1 MGHED
6 REREF
11 GQALVRHLR
20 GDGVHARNE
29 AEARADV
36 RSEPGET
43 ELCPDAGTLAA
54 FHEGVLSVVEMDTT
68 REHVDGCSRCQ
79 QVLLLLEATDEI
91 PLQVEI
97 ENDLKM
103 REPVLSTGA
112 SDVDYAR
119 REMPGLTIEGRPAAT
134 AKTPKDI
141 STAWGFQALRWA
153 APAGASAAGGVCLR
167 V

>member
-1 MGHED
+1 MGPED

-11 GQALVRHLR
+11 RQALVRHLR
-20 GDGVHARNE
+20 GDVVHARN
-29 AEARADV
+29 EARADV

-112 SDVDYAR
+112 SGVDYAR
-119 REMPGLTIEGRPAAT
+119 R
-134 AKTPKDI
+134 
-141 STAWGFQALRWA
+141 
-153 APAGASAAGGVCLR
+153 
-167 V
+167 